1 MTGAELYAAALE
13 ATSRAYP
20 PYSGLHVGAV
30 LEAEDGSLHEGGNVE
45 FGSYSLTI
53 CAERVALVKAVSE
66 GHRRVLRVGVAR
78 SDGLPIS
85 PCGACRQALADFG
98 LDMIV
103 VYMGPDGL
111 VERPLRDILP
121 DAFQF
126 DR

>member
-1 MTGAELYAAALE
+1 MTNRELYDAALA

-20 PYSGLHVGAV
+20 PFSGLHVGAA
-30 LEAEDGSLHEGGNVE
+30 LEADDGTVYAGANVE

-53 CAERVALVKAVSE
+53 CAERTAIVKGVTD
-66 GHRRVLRVGVAR
+66 GHRHFTRVGVAR

-85 PCGACRQALADFG
+85 PCGACRQSLADFG

-111 VERPLRDILP
+111 EERPLSELLP
-121 DAFQF
+121 GAFQF
-126 DR
+126 EG